1 VNNKTADL
9 VGRAIEAKL
18 KPLRSRVKILTVD
31 NGKEFADHQ
40 ALDQALGIQAHF
52 PDLYCSCQRGSKENL
67 NTLLRKY
74 IPTKQGMETVTQ
86 EEFAIIRDR

>member
-40 ALDQALGIQAHF
+40 ALDQALGIQAH
-52 PDLYCSCQRGSKENL
+52 YCSCQRGSKENL